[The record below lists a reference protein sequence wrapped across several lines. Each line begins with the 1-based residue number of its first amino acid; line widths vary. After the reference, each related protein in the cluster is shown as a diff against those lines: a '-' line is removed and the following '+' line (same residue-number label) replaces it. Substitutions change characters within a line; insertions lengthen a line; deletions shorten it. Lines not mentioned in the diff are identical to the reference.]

1 MTGAAAAKGA
11 LAKRNFEEGCNCAQA
26 VLLAFAPECGLD
38 RDTALR
44 LASSFGGGFCR
55 LRELCGAV
63 SAAGMVLGMLHGYTD
78 LTDKDA
84 KQRHYRWGQ
93 LFGQRFREAHG
104 HLRCGD
110 LLAGIQDRDGLT
122 PSQRTPEYYA
132 SRPCG
137 QLVYDAAAI
146 LCDLLG
152 ELEEETV

>member
-1 MTGAAAAKGA
+1 MTEAAAAKGA
-11 LAKRNFEEGCNCAQA
+11 LAKGYFEEGCNCAQA
-26 VLLAFAPECGLD
+26 VLLAYAPECGLD

-44 LASSFGGGFCR
+44 LASSFGGGFSR

-78 LTDKDA
+78 LIDRSV
-84 KQRHYRWGQ
+84 KQRHYQRGQ
-93 LFGQRFREAHG
+93 LFAQRFRESHQ

-110 LLAGIQDRDGLT
+110 LLEGVTDRDGLT
-122 PSQRTPEYYA
+122 PSDRTPAYYA
-132 SRPCG
+132 ARPCG

-152 ELEEETV
+152 ELEEGTT